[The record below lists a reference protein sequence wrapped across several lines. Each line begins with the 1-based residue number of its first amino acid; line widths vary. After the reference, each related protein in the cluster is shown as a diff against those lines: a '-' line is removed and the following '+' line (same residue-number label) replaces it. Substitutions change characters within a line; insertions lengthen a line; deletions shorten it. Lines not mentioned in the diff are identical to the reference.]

1 MTGLRPGEMRDNG
14 ARWTDKCPKC
24 GQEIEERTFDQ
35 GNVWVHIKT
44 SPQGNQEISEKCF
57 APDPERMP
65 KVGEMVTIRVSAGVD
80 PWRTRE
86 LPAVVTRTWPDNPLA
101 VELTIFSD
109 DGPLPKVLS
118 ERKIAP
124 RGDAEASESDMSQL
138 HAWKF
143 LD

>member
-1 MTGLRPGEMRDNG
+1 MSGIQPGDMRAANVQWTRP
-14 ARWTDKCPKC
+14 CPDC
-24 GQEIEERTFDQ
+24 GQPIEERTLDQ

-44 SPQGNQEISEKCF
+44 SPKGSQEISEKCF
-57 APDPERMP
+57 APDPERVA
-65 KVGEMVTIRVSAGVD
+65 KVGEMVSILVVEGVD
-80 PWRTRE
+80 PWTRRQ
-86 LPAVVTRTWPDNPLA
+86 LPAVVTRAWPDNPLA
-101 VELTIFSD
+101 VELTVFSD

-124 RGDAEASESDMSQL
+124 RGDAEASDSDMSQL